1 MTRQRLCVG
10 ALLIG
15 LLLAACNSHTEQPP
29 NGEQLIQNGE
39 VFYVE
44 YCAECHQTDG
54 MGWSTLYPRL
64 AGNPLVTL
72 HDPEPVI
79 VTVSYGMGSMTG
91 FQERLTSH
99 QIAAI
104 ISYIRNAWGNSASA
118 VSPRQ
123 IK

>member
-1 MTRQRLCVG
+1 
-10 ALLIG
+10 
-15 LLLAACNSHTEQPP
+15 
-29 NGEQLIQNGE
+29 
-39 VFYVE
+39 
-44 YCAECHQTDG
+44 
-54 MGWSTLYPRL
+54 
-64 AGNPLVTL
+64 
-72 HDPEPVI
+72 
-79 VTVSYGMGSMTG
+79 MTG